1 MFSQNYT
8 LELIFSAVL
17 TISVIIVLIRVYL
30 NIVNKSSGI
39 SKPDWMSD
47 SYFEDKFGK
56 KRK

>member
-1 MFSQNYT
+1 MFLQNYT

-17 TISVIIVLIRVYL
+17 TISVILVLIRVYL

-47 SYFEDKFGK
+47 SDFEDKFGK
-56 KRK
+56 KQK